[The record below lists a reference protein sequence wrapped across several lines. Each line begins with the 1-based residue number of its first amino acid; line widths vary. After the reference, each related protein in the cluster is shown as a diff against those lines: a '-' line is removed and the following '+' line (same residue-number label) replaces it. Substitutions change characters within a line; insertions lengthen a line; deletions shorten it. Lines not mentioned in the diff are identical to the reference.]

1 MTKTYKVVFQSSY
14 NLLFLN
20 DMKININFFI
30 ILLFA
35 INVFSQNNGENKL
48 GAWYMFSG
56 NHRISDNFSIIT
68 GSQIREYETTHNF
81 NQLLLLSGLNY
92 DINQNITAAIGYG
105 FLNTDSTFEEL
116 PVEIYSK
123 ENRLFEQISLKNT
136 LWKLQLEH
144 RYRLEHRFLDS
155 GNNTDTQHRT
165 RYRLQVSLPITDIF
179 SLSVYEEIF
188 LNLQNDIFSQNRL
201 FAALGIKVT
210 PNSKVQLGYLKNHF
224 NSVAFDRL
232 QIGISIRTDLRNH
245 KASHLVKNSSENYTK
260 ITADTE

>member
-1 MTKTYKVVFQSSY
+1 MVFQSSR
-14 NLLFLN
+14 NILFLN
-20 DMKININFFI
+20 DMKIHTISFFI
-30 ILLFA
+30 TLLFA
-35 INVFSQNNGENKL
+35 LNVFSQNNGENKL

-56 NHRISDNFSIIT
+56 NHRISDKFSINT
-68 GSQIREYETTHNF
+68 GSQIREYEATHNF

-92 DINQNITAAIGYG
+92 DINQNITAAVGYG

-116 PVEIYSK
+116 PEEIYSK

-136 LWKLQLEH
+136 FWKLQLEH
-144 RYRLEHRFLDS
+144 RYRLEHRFLNS

-165 RYRLQVSLPITDIF
+165 RYRLQVSLPLTNIF

-188 LNLQNDIFSQNRL
+188 LNLQDDIFSQNRL

-232 QIGISIRTDLRNH
+232 QIGISIKTDLRNH
-245 KASHLVKNSSENYTK
+245 RVDHMVKNTSENYTK
-260 ITADTE
+260 ISSDTE